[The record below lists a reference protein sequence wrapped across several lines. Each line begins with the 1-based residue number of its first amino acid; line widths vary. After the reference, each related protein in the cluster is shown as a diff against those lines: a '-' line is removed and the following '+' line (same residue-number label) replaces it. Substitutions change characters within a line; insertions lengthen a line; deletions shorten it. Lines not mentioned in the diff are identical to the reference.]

1 MSLKAELLLFM
12 EKKMN
17 KEIMKE
23 AGFSKYVE
31 KVELG
36 ICPFCN
42 KPVNTKSFRDALSK
56 KEYEISGL
64 CQQCQDNF
72 FGK

>member
-1 MSLKAELLLFM
+1 M
-12 EKKMN
+12 
-17 KEIMKE
+17 
-23 AGFSKYVE
+23 
-31 KVELG
+31 
-36 ICPFCN
+36 
-42 KPVNTKSFRDALSK
+42 KSFRDALSK